1 MKRLVCGCQRFCLG
15 VAFVLVMA
23 ATGGL
28 VGAIGGLI
36 LVLISHTVL
45 GLSAGMVELMPGS
58 VGAGTV
64 IAMSLGV
71 FLTARHF
78 VTFAWPRLGPLRE
91 RLVAPLPAQPALIQ
105 SPSPESNQVSS

>member
-1 MKRLVCGCQRFCLG
+1 MKRLVCGCRRFCLG

-23 ATGGL
+23 GTGGL
-28 VGAIGGLI
+28 VGAIGGLV

-45 GLSAGMVELMPGS
+45 GLSAGMAELMPGS

-71 FLTARHF
+71 FLTARQF
-78 VTFAWPRLGPLRE
+78 VTFAWQPVGARLI
-91 RLVAPLPAQPALIQ
+91 APLPTQSPLIQ
-105 SPSPESNQVSS
+105 PPSAESNQVTP